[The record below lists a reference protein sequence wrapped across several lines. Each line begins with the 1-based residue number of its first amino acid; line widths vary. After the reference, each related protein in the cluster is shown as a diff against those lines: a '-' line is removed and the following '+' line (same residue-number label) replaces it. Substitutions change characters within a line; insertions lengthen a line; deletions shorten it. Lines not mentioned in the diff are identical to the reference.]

1 MPNTLVEAL
10 DEGLRVVVTPCRG
23 AVSSLMVRLG
33 ASAMV
38 VPEDDFVNGLVRAID
53 ASLSLDA
60 AAWAEIHVRHR
71 EVFDNERNF
80 QKLRQLLAL

>member
-1 MPNTLVEAL
+1 
-10 DEGLRVVVTPCRG
+10 
-23 AVSSLMVRLG
+23 
-33 ASAMV
+33 MV
-38 VPEDDFVNGLVRAID
+38 VPEIDFANGLVRAIE
-53 ASLSLDA
+53 ASLSLEA

>member
-1 MPNTLVEAL
+1 
-10 DEGLRVVVTPCRG
+10 
-23 AVSSLMVRLG
+23 
-33 ASAMV
+33 MV

-80 QKLRQLLAL
+80 QKLRELLAL